1 MFSSAAA
8 YGVDEKAQEMLSKLP
23 EVTQQVVMQKLQE
36 GLAAGKV
43 KNASAYVV
51 GICNGPDVL
60 GVDEKAAKLLD
71 ELPKHMRVQVLDKL
85 RRATDV
91 RNPSAWVAKAVLQAK
106 QNGAIPFGG
115 GAPAHFQ
122 GGYGLRGDVAYGMQ
136 FGIDPP
142 ARQLLMSLPPPTQ
155 QEIIAKLMQQ
165 ANVRNPSAWIAKAAM
180 QAGATSNL
188 QGAQVGNQV
197 TGLDPQAM
205 ALLASL
211 PEAAQ
216 HEIQTKL
223 MNSLKTGNVMN
234 PSAWVAKA
242 CLKSGATSIP
252 GAGKGARRTP

>member
-1 MFSSAAA
+1 MFSPAAD

-106 QNGAIPFGG
+106 QSGGIPLGG

-122 GGYGLRGDVAYGMQ
+122 GDAAYGMH
-136 FGIDPP
+136 FGIDHP
-142 ARQLLMSLPPPTQ
+142 ARQLLMSLPPATQ

-188 QGAQVGNQV
+188 QGGQVGNQGP
-197 TGLDPQAM
+197 GLDPQAT

-216 HEIQTKL
+216 HEIQMRL
-223 MNSLKTGNVMN
+223 MNSLKTGTVIN

-242 CLKSGATSIP
+242 CLKSGAASTP
-252 GAGKGARRTP
+252 GAGKGARHIP